1 MKTIRIQ
8 SRVGVFMS
16 AIVILLQISPALA
29 GSAPDMGLE
38 PMRSSRVP
46 GTPVAP
52 IDKAQDNTPG
62 GPVVITFT
70 KWITGFPL
78 MAGFVGGDVAGDFA
92 GEVMQYQESGNRR
105 IIRLEA
111 MYEVQAGNRSFTA
124 LIRGGQNNE
133 TGTAILDGVI
143 LGGWRTGAR
152 VHVEYDVMTDCNG
165 APAGLCFQ
173 GTIHIERPS
182 RD

>member
-1 MKTIRIQ
+1 MKTIVI
-8 SRVGVFMS
+8 

-29 GSAPDMGLE
+29 GSTSDAGP
-38 PMRSSRVP
+38 
-46 GTPVAP
+46 
-52 IDKAQDNTPG
+52 AQDNQR
-62 GPVVITFT
+62 PVVITFT

-78 MAGFVGGDVAGDFA
+78 MAGFVGGDVAGDFS
-92 GEVMQYQESGNRR
+92 GEVMQAQESGNGR

-111 MYEVQAGNRSFTA
+111 MYEVQAGDRSFTA
-124 LIRGGQNNE
+124 LVRGGQNNE

-152 VHVEYDVMTDCNG
+152 VHVEYEVMTDCAG

-182 RD
+182 KD

>member
-1 MKTIRIQ
+1 MTTIRLQ
-8 SRVGVFMS
+8 SCVGGFVS
-16 AIVILLQISPALA
+16 AIVILLLIAPAVA
-29 GSAPDMGLE
+29 GSAPDAGLE
-38 PMRSSRVP
+38 PIQGARVP
-46 GTPVAP
+46 GMPVAA
-52 IDKAQDNTPG
+52 IDKARDNQRR
-62 GPVVITFT
+62 PVDITFT

-78 MAGFVGGDVAGDFA
+78 MAGFVGGDVAGDFT

-105 IIRLEA
+105 ITRLEA

-152 VHVEYDVMTDCNG
+152 VHVEYEVKTDCTG
-165 APAGLCFQ
+165 APPGLCFQ
-173 GTIHIERPS
+173 GTIHIERSS

>member
-1 MKTIRIQ
+1 MKTIRMQ
-8 SRVGVFMS
+8 SVGGFVS
-16 AIVILLQISPALA
+16 AIVILLQISPALP
-29 GSAPDMGLE
+29 GSAPDVGLQ
-38 PMRSSRVP
+38 PMQSFRVP
-46 GTPVAP
+46 GVNVSAIDAARDNQPRPV
-52 IDKAQDNTPG
+52 D
-62 GPVVITFT
+62 ITFT

-78 MAGFVGGDVAGDFA
+78 MAGSVGGDVAGDFA
-92 GEVMQYQESGNRR
+92 GEVLQYQESGNRR

-111 MYEVQAGNRSFTA
+111 MYEVRAGNRSFTA

-152 VHVEYDVMTDCNG
+152 VHVEYAVMTDCTG
-165 APAGLCFQ
+165 APAGICFQ
-173 GTIHIERPS
+173 GTIHIEPPF

>member
-1 MKTIRIQ
+1 MARD
-8 SRVGVFMS
+8 V
-16 AIVILLQISPALA
+16 
-29 GSAPDMGLE
+29 GLE
-38 PMRSSRVP
+38 QMQGSRVP
-46 GTPVAP
+46 GMPVAAM
-52 IDKAQDNTPG
+52 DEARDNQR
-62 GPVVITFT
+62 GPVDITFT

-92 GEVMQYQESGNRR
+92 GEVLQYQESGNRR

-124 LIRGGQNNE
+124 LVRGGQNNE

-152 VHVEYDVMTDCNG
+152 VHVEYEVKTDCTG

>member
-1 MKTIRIQ
+1 MKTIRMQ
-8 SRVGVFMS
+8 SRVGGFMS

-29 GSAPDMGLE
+29 GSAPDVRLE
-38 PMRSSRVP
+38 PMQSSRVP
-46 GTPVAP
+46 GMPVAAM
-52 IDKAQDNTPG
+52 DKARDNQRR
-62 GPVVITFT
+62 PVDITFT

-92 GEVMQYQESGNRR
+92 GEVLQFQESGNRR

-133 TGTAILDGVI
+133 TGRAILDGVI

-152 VHVEYDVMTDCNG
+152 VHVEYEVMTDCTG

-173 GTIHIERPS
+173 GTIHIERSS

>member
-1 MKTIRIQ
+1 MKTIRMQ
-8 SRVGVFMS
+8 SRVGGFMS
-16 AIVILLQISPALA
+16 AIVILLQISPVLA
-29 GSAPDMGLE
+29 GSAPVRLE
-38 PMRSSRVP
+38 PMQSSRVP
-46 GTPVAP
+46 GMPVAA
-52 IDKAQDNTPG
+52 IDQAQDNQRR
-62 GPVVITFT
+62 PVVITFT
-70 KWITGFPL
+70 KWITAFPL
-78 MAGFVGGDVAGDFA
+78 MAGFVGGDVAGDFV

-105 IIRLEA
+105 ITRLEA

-152 VHVEYDVMTDCNG
+152 VHVEYEVMTDCTG

-173 GTIHIERPS
+173 GTIHIE
-182 RD
+182 